1 MNWETLPDEIKILI
15 IENTDPYDISK
26 LRQTCQRNKKL
37 IDSSIRL
44 NYILEL
50 ARDGYSLIHDCDSV
64 PDIARAMKQHIEWRE
79 RWKQLDLGSA
89 ALSIKASETREI
101 RLQGDMIYSTA
112 QNTLRSFSLSKL
124 AQPDI
129 MTDSSKAWE
138 SHDFDVESE
147 ETITILGGD
156 VQQRLLVVGINDVNE
171 NCVKLHFLSI
181 PDMVPLAESR
191 SAHRDFDCCYS
202 IQACG
207 SVVLYS
213 DEYDDDGKYKI
224 YIRDWRS
231 WSLKYQFDPGDGFAV
246 PTLLN
251 DEYFAILQV
260 LPDERIILELHQ
272 FGTDLVVT
280 LLLPEIEQS
289 CNVESA
295 GWDDPNN
302 FSASSDRVLKKADSN
317 FVVAALELQSP
328 HYLLT
333 VYLLVM
339 DKQGLIT
346 LYDNHSHQGCHD
358 PVTWN
363 RWGYV
368 ARWLPITTNSSSS
381 WTRCGSTIAIQASFD
396 FLDAIVPQ
404 GIGRKNG
411 FYLIQLD
418 FGMRKPQTKDDQY
431 LIKVPQK
438 LYNSAFIDD
447 VSDGLGF
454 RVTWSP
460 SATSQVAHDD
470 LFMTENAFI
479 IWNKHELNV
488 HWMGDP

>member
-181 PDMVPLAESR
+181 PDM
-191 SAHRDFDCCYS
+191 
-202 IQACG
+202 
-207 SVVLYS
+207 
-213 DEYDDDGKYKI
+213 
-224 YIRDWRS
+224 
-231 WSLKYQFDPGDGFAV
+231 
-246 PTLLN
+246 
-251 DEYFAILQV
+251 
-260 LPDERIILELHQ
+260 
-272 FGTDLVVT
+272 
-280 LLLPEIEQS
+280 
-289 CNVESA
+289 
-295 GWDDPNN
+295 
-302 FSASSDRVLKKADSN
+302 
-317 FVVAALELQSP
+317 
-328 HYLLT
+328 
-333 VYLLVM
+333 
-339 DKQGLIT
+339 
-346 LYDNHSHQGCHD
+346 
-358 PVTWN
+358 
-363 RWGYV
+363 
-368 ARWLPITTNSSSS
+368 
-381 WTRCGSTIAIQASFD
+381 
-396 FLDAIVPQ
+396 
-404 GIGRKNG
+404 
-411 FYLIQLD
+411 
-418 FGMRKPQTKDDQY
+418 
-431 LIKVPQK
+431 
-438 LYNSAFIDD
+438 
-447 VSDGLGF
+447 
-454 RVTWSP
+454 
-460 SATSQVAHDD
+460 
-470 LFMTENAFI
+470 
-479 IWNKHELNV
+479 
-488 HWMGDP
+488 